1 MYILDPFEDWNNFRS
16 NRQLDDK
23 QVWLEDYHSDRWT
36 ELGLPQ
42 RKIFTKAQ
50 NGFQGAYWEQRGSA
64 WVLSPQT
71 FLFSSS
77 PLEDFLVSPCLPL
90 IFSWFWYHT
99 VIMISKVMTTDQFY
113 NFLSLILFWSKVL
126 EFFLQV
132 LVWASSICQGL
143 TASPSTLTRR
153 GPLSQ
158 VNATSS
164 LSFCQ
169 NIFS

>member
-1 MYILDPFEDWNNFRS
+1 MQNDWNLSGPIASWMTNKFGWRITTVIGEQNWACLKGKYFS
-16 NRQLDDK
+16 
-23 QVWLEDYHSDRWT
+23 
-36 ELGLPQ
+36 
-42 RKIFTKAQ
+42 KAQ

-64 WVLSPQT
+64 WVLSLQT

-77 PLEDFLVSPCLPL
+77 PLEDFLVNPCLPL
-90 IFSWFWYHT
+90 MFSWFWYHT

-113 NFLSLILFWSKVL
+113 YFFSLILFWSKVL

-158 VNATSS
+158 VNTRSS
-164 LSFCQ
+164 LFFCQ